1 MRKCVVN
8 QGKPPGS
15 VHNQQPTHNMLI
27 PPNLQQL
34 GLQLGGPQNNPANLS
49 TAAALNLNCNSNGSS
64 ISSLSM
70 SGMNGLNRSMDENS
84 NQSQGVKEEN
94 A

>member
-8 QGKPPGS
+8 QGKNAANHAHQQ
-15 VHNQQPTHNMLI
+15 HNLLM
-27 PPNLQQL
+27 PPNLQQQL
-34 GLQLGGPQNNPANLS
+34 GLQLGGPQNNPTNLS
-49 TAAALNLNCNSNGSS
+49 TVALNLNCNSNGSS

-70 SGMNGLNRSMDENS
+70 GAPNGLSRSMDENS
-84 NQSQGVKEEN
+84 NQSQGIKEEQN